1 MKMILIFFHSLV
13 MLGILNCS
21 SAPSYLSDRGM
32 DARDVVE
39 VGIQTGSFG
48 FAIEFGPYLIGPL
61 YLDVLGFGLSS
72 GEFHNSGSTT
82 CLLFYCENGGNTS
95 LSENINIIERLD
107 YRKKEYCISQ
117 GWDSIKYRVECLQF
131 SEPKTQSYGKIG
143 LRMGF
148 LAGARFSF
156 NFIEAIDFMTGIF
169 GFDLLKDDFYK
180 FKNNKA
186 SVVYA
191 IKK

>member
-61 YLDVLGFGLSS
+61 YLDVIEANGLIEIKSGLSG
-72 GEFHNSGSTT
+72 GELIITAGYQTVYDGQSVTT
-82 CLLFYCENGGNTS
+82 TA
-95 LSENINIIERLD
+95 
-107 YRKKEYCISQ
+107 K
-117 GWDSIKYRVECLQF
+117 
-131 SEPKTQSYGKIG
+131 
-143 LRMGF
+143 
-148 LAGARFSF
+148 
-156 NFIEAIDFMTGIF
+156 
-169 GFDLLKDDFYK
+169 
-180 FKNNKA
+180 
-186 SVVYA
+186 
-191 IKK
+191 